1 MTESTVEEWAKRA
14 ARAAVDKKADDPVV
28 LFVGG
33 VLAIT
38 DYFVIVSGA
47 NSRQVR
53 TIADA
58 VEEELG
64 RDGGPKPLRVE
75 GLNDLTWVL
84 IDYGDLVVHVSSTSA
99 STTRAALGDVRPRGP
114 SPCDRGH
121 LLAAA
126 LAFAFAGRRLRSSNA
141 AGAPSSASDITSS
154 SAAPPRRGAL
164 VPGSSAAT
172 SSKDGGTMPGCQ

>member
-64 RDGGPKPLRVE
+64 RDGGPEPLRVE

-84 IDYGDLVVHVSSTSA
+84 IDYGDLVVHVFSTR
-99 STTRAALGDVRPRGP
+99 RAVT
-114 SPCDRGH
+114 
-121 LLAAA
+121 
-126 LAFAFAGRRLRSSNA
+126 
-141 AGAPSSASDITSS
+141 TSS
-154 SAAPPRRGAL
+154 SACGVTCRASLGPTRSPFADPATGEGPATRRRRLLLWPSRERAGCAR
-164 VPGSSAAT
+164 AAR
-172 SSKDGGTMPGCQ
+172 GRHLLRGL